1 MLSYFTFFEEP
12 LSPRLWTLWP
22 QLHSCLVEF
31 AIDSWSALLVPLDN
45 FISRDPAT
53 FLAGTNPNYQESVF
67 AMVSHSLAGPTSFH
81 EGDLLS
87 APRLLCV
94 VLQNCRGLVDRWV
107 EPYLTLV
114 VHRFAKTH
122 RRALKDELMV
132 VIANALYYNP
142 ALALGALQRIG
153 AVEAVFREWFAMIFA
168 RKGKGSAAG
177 SKPQHFRMLNHKRA
191 VALGLIS
198 LLAVPDE
205 ALPPQIAAGLPQVLA
220 GVLKVLD
227 DLKVQEQEKQEQ
239 EDEDARG
246 EGGSGD
252 DDEEDDDEDDEEEG
266 FTCFEADDATDRKLR
281 AAARSF
287 LGADRDDEAD
297 DEDDDDEDGWSDEDD
312 DAESPLDAVC
322 PFGFLADALAA
333 LSQTAPLRAQVL
345 AAAGGVPLS
354 AAVECAAVRRREA
367 AAAEAKKHQTK

>member
-1 MLSYFTFFEEP
+1 MLSYFTFFEAP

-31 AIDSWSALLVPLDN
+31 AIDSWPALLVPLDN

-53 FLAGTNPNYQESVF
+53 FLSGTNPNYQESVF
-67 AMVSHSLAGPTSFH
+67 AMVSHSLAGPASFH

-132 VIANALYYNP
+132 VVANALYYDP

-168 RKGKGSAAG
+168 RKGKGSAG
-177 SKPQHFRMLNHKRA
+177 GKPQHFRLLSHKRA
-191 VALGLIS
+191 VALGLVS

-227 DLKVQEQEKQEQ
+227 DLKTQEQEKQE
-239 EDEDARG
+239 DEEERDD
-246 EGGSGD
+246 EGGSGSDGEEVD
-252 DDEEDDDEDDEEEG
+252 DDEQEEEG
-266 FTCFEADDATDRKLR
+266 FTCFEAPTRG
-281 AAARSF
+281 F
-287 LGADRDDEAD
+287 LGAHHRN
-297 DEDDDDEDGWSDEDD
+297 EDDDVDDDADDGDSEDGWSDEDD
-312 DAESPLDAVC
+312 DAESPIDAVC
-322 PFGFLADALAA
+322 PFAFLADALSA
-333 LSQTAPLRAQVL
+333 LTPSRAQVL
-345 AAAGGVPLS
+345 ATVECAAVA
-354 AAVECAAVRRREA
+354 AAVECAAARRREA
-367 AAAEAKKHQTK
+367 AAAEAKKQQAK